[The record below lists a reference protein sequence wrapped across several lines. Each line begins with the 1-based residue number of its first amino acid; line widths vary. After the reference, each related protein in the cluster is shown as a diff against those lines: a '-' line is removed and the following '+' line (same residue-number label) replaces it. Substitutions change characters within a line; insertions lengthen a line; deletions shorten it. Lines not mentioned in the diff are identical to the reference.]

1 MLTMIKQLTPKD
13 YIGKALENA
22 IAAET
27 AILIRK
33 IAYIAEQAVN
43 KQRDLG
49 DEYKGLSA
57 KQLAQKRRE
66 KHTPN
71 YIDDTGN
78 LRQSIGY
85 MIAVDG
91 EPIAA
96 DLQNQA
102 AQNLAN
108 NALSD
113 SPKGIVLILTA
124 GMEYTKYVHRLGYDV
139 LTTAELFC
147 KQQFEKMLNKYK
159 QKAK

>member
-1 MLTMIKQLTPKD
+1 MYTIKQLTPKD

-49 DEYKGLSA
+49 EEYKGLSA
-57 KQLAQKRRE
+57 KELAKRRR
-66 KHTPN
+66 KPHTPN

-96 DLQNQA
+96 DLQSQA
-102 AQNLAN
+102 AKNLAN
-108 NALSD
+108 DALSG

-124 GMEYTKYVHRLGYDV
+124 GMEYAKYVHRFGYDV

-159 QKAK
+159 QKSK

>member
-1 MLTMIKQLTPKD
+1 MYTIKQLTPKD

-49 DEYKGLSA
+49 EEYKGLSA
-57 KQLAQKRRE
+57 KELAKRRR
-66 KHTPN
+66 KPHTPN

-96 DLQNQA
+96 DLQSQA
-102 AQNLAN
+102 AQKLAYD
-108 NALSD
+108 ALSG

-124 GMEYTKYVHRLGYDV
+124 GMEYAKYVHRLGYDV

-159 QKAK
+159 QKSK